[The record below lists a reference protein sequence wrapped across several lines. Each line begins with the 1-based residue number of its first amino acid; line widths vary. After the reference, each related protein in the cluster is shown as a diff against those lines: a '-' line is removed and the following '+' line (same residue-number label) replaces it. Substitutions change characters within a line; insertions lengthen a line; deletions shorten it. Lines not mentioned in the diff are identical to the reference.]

1 MFLEDASGK
10 KNLHLFLT
18 PKCHLGVLCAPLGR
32 PQCSLGHAKCLQ
44 ECLECLQ
51 ECPKCL
57 QERPKCLQECP
68 KTRPK

>member
-1 MFLEDASGK
+1 MYGRGSGK
-10 KNLHLFLT
+10 KRTREVFF
-18 PKCHLGVLCAPLGR
+18 VLCASLGR
-32 PQCSLGHAKCLQ
+32 ALCPSWASLVLLGHAKCLQ